1 MNNPQG
7 RGGGDTALFVRA
19 AFTVIIVRMECGF
32 PFLFSFKPFKIH
44 STKNPERPW
53 PPRIGPSSISR
64 SIAINKPRVENGIAT
79 RCITR
84 EKRQGRDLTRVRTYE
99 TDACAHSFRSRRFV
113 DRLRILRPDKN
124 GSDRGTRRD
133 RNIWRDS
140 ARKNCRIS
148 GATTIL
154 DGAAI
159 ASSLLLTVIRKC
171 FLRSFVLTDECI
183 FSFFSWKRIF
193 LISKDITNFVFS

>member
-1 MNNPQG
+1 MRLPFPVFVQAVQNTLDKEPG
-7 RGGGDTALFVRA
+7 KTLATAYRSLVDL
-19 AFTVIIVRMECGF
+19 AFHRD
-32 PFLFSFKPFKIH
+32 
-44 STKNPERPW
+44 
-53 PPRIGPSSISR
+53 
-64 SIAINKPRVENGIAT
+64 KPRVENGIAT

-154 DGAAI
+154 SGAAI

>member
-1 MNNPQG
+1 MHNARETPRKRFNA
-7 RGGGDTALFVRA
+7 R
-19 AFTVIIVRMECGF
+19 
-32 PFLFSFKPFKIH
+32 
-44 STKNPERPW
+44 TK
-53 PPRIGPSSISR
+53 
-64 SIAINKPRVENGIAT
+64 
-79 RCITR
+79 
-84 EKRQGRDLTRVRTYE
+84 RTHAH
-99 TDACAHSFRSRRFV
+99 TCAHSFRSRRFV

>member
-1 MNNPQG
+1 
-7 RGGGDTALFVRA
+7 
-19 AFTVIIVRMECGF
+19 MECGF

-84 EKRQGRDLTRVRTYE
+84 EKRQGRDLTRVRAYE

-113 DRLRILRPDKN
+113 DRLRILRPGIKT
-124 GSDRGTRRD
+124 DRIEERGEIEISGETRRE
-133 RNIWRDS
+133 
-140 ARKNCRIS
+140 RIAEFQ
-148 GATTIL
+148 GQRR
-154 DGAAI
+154 
-159 ASSLLLTVIRKC
+159 SSVA
-171 FLRSFVLTDECI
+171 LRSPRLFCWQLFANVSFDRS
-183 FSFFSWKRIF
+183 FSRTS
-193 LISKDITNFVFS
+193 VFSLFFRGKGYF